1 MIMEKSKITCDYCGK
16 KDYRIISKYTRFEK
30 NNILKC
36 NNCDLVFLQLKQ
48 DKKQIEDFYR
58 YEYRNMDSN
67 PIKSAKEQF
76 NDPIVREDCIN
87 RIKWIKKNVFDISGK
102 RILEIGCASGYLLNE
117 LYSEGAKEVVGIE
130 LTETYAEYATNLGF
144 NIFKK
149 PIEEIDFFNE
159 FDLVI
164 TFHALEHVVKPKNVL
179 NSVYKSLTK
188 NGIFMGEVPN
198 QDDWRLKIFDNEVV
212 KRFHYDPCHNYYFS
226 PKTLNNYL
234 NLWSNVSLE
243 TYERYNSFIQLSRIL
258 RGEYNNK
265 NVDEILK
272 KDIFSKNNKNVR
284 LLNLNNKIEIE
295 MNKFFGN
302 AVNNELMGNCLRW
315 IAKKI

>member
-1 MIMEKSKITCDYCGK
+1 
-16 KDYRIISKYTRFEK
+16 
-30 NNILKC
+30 
-36 NNCDLVFLQLKQ
+36 
-48 DKKQIEDFYR
+48 
-58 YEYRNMDSN
+58 MD
-67 PIKSAKEQF
+67 
-76 NDPIVREDCIN
+76 
-87 RIKWIKKNVFDISGK
+87 KKNVFDIGGK

-130 LTETYAEYATNLGF
+130 LTEKYAEYATNLGF

-179 NSVYKSLTK
+179 NSVHKSLTK

-226 PKTLNNYL
+226 PKTLSNYL

-258 RGEYNNK
+258 SDEYNKK

-272 KDIFSKNNKNVR
+272 KDIFPKKNKDIRIRNFNNKQ
-284 LLNLNNKIEIE
+284 ETE
-295 MNKFFGN
+295 MNNLFGN